1 MTRRLGLVL
10 PVLFIIGWE
19 AVAILINNPFYLP
32 RLESV
37 IPILLNPFSTDYTLG
52 TGSLVDNAVVS
63 IERVALGFGLA
74 AVVAIP
80 LGIGM
85 GRSVWLNDFFD
96 TTVELLRPVPP
107 LAWVP
112 LALAWFKIG
121 IVSIVFIIFIGA
133 VFPILLN
140 TIDGVRSVR
149 KTWIEVGTTLGAGE
163 RQVLTKVVVPGAAPT
178 IWTGLRVGFGIAW
191 MCVVAA
197 EILPGPTSGLGYLIM
212 YSYNLGQINVIIAG
226 IIVIGLIG
234 LIVDQG
240 FRAVEKRWFGW
251 RGLER

>member
-10 PVLFIIGWE
+10 PILLIIGWE
-19 AVAILINNPFYLP
+19 VAATIVNNPFFLP
-32 RLESV
+32 KLETV
-37 IPILLNPFSTDYTLG
+37 IPVLLSPFSDILG
-52 TGSLVDNAVVS
+52 TGSLVQNASVS
-63 IERVALGFGLA
+63 IERVVLGFALA
-74 AVVAIP
+74 AAVAIP

-85 GRSVWLNDFFD
+85 GRFAVLNDFFD
-96 TTVELLRPVPP
+96 TTIELLRPVPP

-140 TIDGVRSVR
+140 TVDGVRGI
-149 KTWIEVGTTLGAGE
+149 KNTWVEVSTTLGASE
-163 RQVLTKVVVPGAAPT
+163 RQILTKVVLPGAAPT
-178 IWTGLRVGFGIAW
+178 IWTGLRVGFGISW

-212 YSYNLGQINVIIAG
+212 YAYNLGQINVIIAG

-234 LIVDQG
+234 LVVDQG

>member
-10 PVLFIIGWE
+10 PILLIIGWE
-19 AVAILINNPFYLP
+19 VAATIVNNPFFLP
-32 RLESV
+32 KLETV
-37 IPILLNPFSTDYTLG
+37 IPVLLSPFSDILG
-52 TGSLVDNAVVS
+52 TGSLVQNASVS
-63 IERVALGFGLA
+63 IERVVLGFALA
-74 AVVAIP
+74 AAVAIP

-85 GRSVWLNDFFD
+85 GRFAVLNDFFD
-96 TTVELLRPVPP
+96 TTIELLRPVPP

-140 TIDGVRSVR
+140 TVDGVRGI
-149 KTWIEVGTTLGAGE
+149 KNTWVEVSTTLGASE
-163 RQVLTKVVVPGAAPT
+163 RQILTKVVLPGAAPT
-178 IWTGLRVGFGIAW
+178 IWTGLRVGFGISW

-212 YSYNLGQINVIIAG
+212 YAYNLGQINVIIAG

-234 LIVDQG
+234 LVIDQG